1 MKASKQ
7 QKLTNKFKHKH
18 KVGLCLSGG
27 GTRGFS
33 FIGAFKAFEDYGI
46 KFDMIA
52 GTSAGSLFGSLY
64 ACGFCYEDMYKLT
77 YGIKN
82 KDFKRSKLI
91 FLPSKLDNLQ
101 EIIKNILPVS
111 RVENLKIPYFAVAVD
126 LKTGKEIHFKDG
138 DLSKVI
144 TGSCAI
150 PGVFEPVKYRNMTLI
165 DGGVVNNV
173 PADVLRKAGCDFVVT
188 IDCNS
193 VRGEGTTSDKLLQQF
208 SASIGI
214 MTAYNS
220 QKGINL
226 SDIVICPNLKA
237 FNSLKINGKNDM
249 IKEGY
254 RATVEIMP
262 QIQNLFIGKLRKK
275 KWTQNKRNLK

>member
-1 MKASKQ
+1 MDAKAEKQ
-7 QKLTNKFKHKH
+7 QKKFKKKH

-33 FIGAFKAFEDYGI
+33 YIGAFKAFEDYGI

-64 ACGFCYEDMYKLT
+64 AAGYNYEEMYKLT
-77 YGIKN
+77 YNIKN
-82 KDFKRSKLI
+82 KDFKRTKLV

-101 EIIKNILPVS
+101 EIIKSILPVS

-126 LKTGKEIHFKDG
+126 LKTGREVHFGEGNLAKI
-138 DLSKVI
+138 I

-150 PGVFEPVKYRNMTLI
+150 PGVFEPVKYRNMNLI
-165 DGGVVNNV
+165 DGGVTNNI
-173 PADVLRKAGCDFVVT
+173 PADVLRNAGCDFVVT

-193 VRGEGTTSDKLLQQF
+193 ARGAGTNSEKMLQQF
-208 SASIGI
+208 GASIGI

-226 SDIVICPNLKA
+226 SDIVVRPNLKA

-254 RATVEIMP
+254 RATVEQMP
-262 QIQNLFIGKLRKK
+262 EIEKLFTGKLRKK
-275 KWTQNKRNLK
+275 NFK